1 LTHDSAHHWGDQDF
15 APGRSHRDV
24 FREVDPGRCHVPG
37 RTLIPASHCGASVNS
52 QLAHKERIM
61 QTVKL
66 NNGVEI
72 PILGFGVFQI
82 IDPNE
87 CERNVIDAIQTG
99 YSHIDTAASYQ
110 NEEAVGRGI
119 QQSGVARE
127 KLFITTKLWIQSN
140 GYEGTLKALENSL
153 KRLQLDYI
161 DLYLIHQP
169 LGDVYGEWRAMEDLY
184 QQGKVRAIG
193 VSNFYPDRIMDLMIH
208 NKITPAV
215 NQIEVNPFQQQ
226 IETQK
231 FLLDN
236 SVQVEAWAPF
246 AEGRNNIFQNE
257 FLLSIA
263 AKYQKSVAQV
273 ILRWLVQRG
282 IIALAKSTHKERML
296 ENISVFDFELSAEDM
311 AAMTTLDT
319 KTSSFF
325 DHRDPDK
332 VKWLGNRKLDV

>member
-1 LTHDSAHHWGDQDF
+1 
-15 APGRSHRDV
+15 
-24 FREVDPGRCHVPG
+24 
-37 RTLIPASHCGASVNS
+37 
-52 QLAHKERIM
+52 M

-82 IDPNE
+82 ADPAE
-87 CERNVIDAIQTG
+87 CERSVVDAIEVG
-99 YSHIDTAASYQ
+99 YTHIDTAASYM

-119 QQSGVARE
+119 KQSGVARE

-140 GYEGTLKALENSL
+140 GYENTLKAFDRSL
-153 KRLQLDYI
+153 NRLQLDTI

-169 LGDVYGEWRAMEDLY
+169 FGDVYGEWHAMEELY
-184 QQGKVRAIG
+184 QQGKIKAIG
-193 VSNFYPDRIMDLMIH
+193 VSNFQPDRIMDLMIH

-226 IETQK
+226 VDNQK
-231 FLLDN
+231 FLQDN
-236 SVQVEAWAPF
+236 SVMVEAWAPF

-257 FLLSIA
+257 LLLSIA
-263 AKYQKSVAQV
+263 AKHNKSVPQV

-282 IIALAKSTHKERML
+282 IIALSKSTRKERMI
-296 ENISVFDFELSAEDM
+296 ENIKVFDFELSAEDL
-311 AAMTTLDT
+311 AAIATLDT

-325 DHRDPDK
+325 DHRDPEK
-332 VKWLGNRKLDV
+332 VKWLGTRKLDV

>member
-1 LTHDSAHHWGDQDF
+1 
-15 APGRSHRDV
+15 
-24 FREVDPGRCHVPG
+24 
-37 RTLIPASHCGASVNS
+37 
-52 QLAHKERIM
+52 M
-61 QTVKL
+61 QNVKL

-82 IDPNE
+82 TDPTE
-87 CERNVIDAIQTG
+87 CERSVVDAIQTG

-119 QQSGVARE
+119 KQSGVARE

-140 GYEGTLKALENSL
+140 GYEGTLKAFENSL

-169 LGDVYGEWRAMEDLY
+169 FGDLYGEWRAMEELY

-193 VSNFYPDRIMDLMIH
+193 VSNFHPDRIMDLMIH

-226 IETQK
+226 IDTQK
-231 FLLDN
+231 FFQDN
-236 SVQVEAWAPF
+236 NVQVEAWAPF

-257 FLLSIA
+257 LLLSIA
-263 AKYQKSVAQV
+263 AKHKKSVAQV
-273 ILRWLVQRG
+273 ILRWLLQRG
-282 IIALAKSTHKERML
+282 IIALSKTTRKERMI
-296 ENISVFDFELSAEDM
+296 ENISVFDFELSTEDM
-311 AAMTTLDT
+311 AAITTLDT

-325 DHRDPDK
+325 DHRDPEK
-332 VKWLGNRKLDV
+332 VKWLGERKLDV

>member
-1 LTHDSAHHWGDQDF
+1 
-15 APGRSHRDV
+15 
-24 FREVDPGRCHVPG
+24 
-37 RTLIPASHCGASVNS
+37 
-52 QLAHKERIM
+52 M

-82 IDPNE
+82 ADPAE
-87 CERNVIDAIQTG
+87 CERSVVDAIQTG
-99 YSHIDTAASYQ
+99 YSHIDTAASYM

-119 QQSGVARE
+119 RQSGVARE

-140 GYEGTLKALENSL
+140 GYEGTLQAFENSL

-169 LGDVYGEWRAMEDLY
+169 FGDVYGEWRAMEELY
-184 QQGKVRAIG
+184 QQGKARAIG
-193 VSNFYPDRIMDLMIH
+193 VSNFQPDRIMDLMIH

-226 IETQK
+226 IDTQT
-231 FLLDN
+231 FLQEN

-246 AEGRNNIFQNE
+246 AEGKNNIFQNE
-257 FLLSIA
+257 ILLSIA
-263 AKYQKSVAQV
+263 TKHKKSVAQV
-273 ILRWLVQRG
+273 ILRWVVQRG
-282 IIALAKSTHKERML
+282 IIALAKSTRKERMM
-296 ENISVFDFELSAEDM
+296 ENINVLDFELSAEDM
-311 AAMTTLDT
+311 AAIAALDT

-325 DHRDPDK
+325 DHRNPEM
-332 VKWLGNRKLDV
+332 VRWLGNRKLDV

>member
-1 LTHDSAHHWGDQDF
+1 
-15 APGRSHRDV
+15 
-24 FREVDPGRCHVPG
+24 
-37 RTLIPASHCGASVNS
+37 
-52 QLAHKERIM
+52 M

-82 IDPNE
+82 VDPTE
-87 CERNVIDAIQTG
+87 CERSVVDAIQTG
-99 YSHIDTAASYQ
+99 YSHIDTAASYM

-119 QQSGVARE
+119 KQSGVARK

-140 GYEGTLKALENSL
+140 GYEGTIKAFERSL
-153 KRLQLDYI
+153 KRLQLDYL

-169 LGDVYGEWRAMEDLY
+169 FGDVYGEWRAMEELY

-193 VSNFYPDRIMDLMIH
+193 VSNFHPDRIMDLMIH
-208 NKITPAV
+208 NKIKPAV

-231 FLLDN
+231 FLQDN

-246 AEGRNNIFQNE
+246 AEGKNNIFQNE
-257 FLLSIA
+257 LLLSIA
-263 AKYQKSVAQV
+263 AKHKKSVAQV

-282 IIALAKSTHKERML
+282 MIALAKSIRKERML
-296 ENISVFDFELSAEDM
+296 ENISVFDFELSAEDVVAI
-311 AAMTTLDT
+311 AALDT

-325 DHRDPDK
+325 DHHNPEM
-332 VKWLGNRKLDV
+332 VKWLGTRKLDV